1 MADSER
7 MGGGVQMMTVFVFFC
22 FLPVAAVSGSL
33 PWRSAS
39 SHWYKAT
46 DEPHA
51 EKHGA
56 EKTKKGNKKTKTAQ
70 CQKKCTQK
78 KKAN

>member
-1 MADSER
+1 MADS
-7 MGGGVQMMTVFVFFC
+7 MGGTGEGV
-22 FLPVAAVSGSL
+22 LPVAAVSGSL

-56 EKTKKGNKKTKTAQ
+56 KNRKTAQ

-78 KKAN
+78 SKLINAWE